1 MTITP
6 LNFSICYY
14 LNTHDIMDINEAK
27 ELKALLRKMVKKNII
42 NLNLV
47 INYTVVNT
55 PNVEIYNGRKEVYH
69 G

>member
-14 LNTHDIMDINEAK
+14 LNTYDIMDINEAK

>member
-6 LNFSICYY
+6 LNFSICYN